1 MKKLELEKKEG
12 KFILDCTNIE
22 KSKMNFYVPL
32 LDENLKGFFQ
42 NQVIKKDLINKG
54 FINKKGHIN
63 YDPYYRD
70 SMKEEKKIAA
80 SKENENLE
88 DFKILIKKEKEF
100 YVLFLQ

>member
-70 SMKEEKKIAA
+70 SMKEEKKRAA
-80 SKENENLE
+80 SKENEILE

-100 YVLFLQ
+100 